1 MGDQIKRQQEG
12 RGHGGIFSSLWP
24 FDTKSLAR
32 ADFATIP
39 HWFCWTSIHSAPQA
53 RARRRDISLTLAMQS
68 HVTELLMVASTFF
81 ARRRLR
87 FSKATRYDVAAEG
100 RNEQTT
106 VDRVAE

>member
-1 MGDQIKRQQEG
+1 
-12 RGHGGIFSSLWP
+12 
-24 FDTKSLAR
+24 
-32 ADFATIP
+32 
-39 HWFCWTSIHSAPQA
+39 
-53 RARRRDISLTLAMQS
+53 MQS